1 MRTPILIALAAATAL
16 SSPAA
21 ASTHSR
27 HHSSSSHHERH
38 KSDRHGSSR
47 NNDRHSRHNY
57 SSSAYSRQDY
67 SRERQRSRSAYVA
80 PYRNWSYRR
89 VPVGYHLNSQY
100 YSPRYTIS
108 NYGYYGLRAPGRYMR
123 WIRYGNDLL
132 LVDIRYGTVVQVIP
146 GGYYY

>member
-67 SRERQRSRSAYVA
+67 SRERQRSAYVA